1 MALDFGLTDEQK
13 MILDTVRKFK
23 EKECPKE
30 KVAEWDN
37 AGVDFP
43 TELWKK
49 LGDIGI
55 LGLGFPEKYGGT
67 PGGMIDQALIAEELS
82 YGFNDL
88 ALGYLLGVSFGG
100 YSILHQGNDEQ
111 KEKHLPPLIRGETNF
126 ALGLTEPGGGLDV
139 LGALKTKARED
150 GDHFIINGTKMF
162 TTGMHVADTI
172 VLVAR
177 TDDVPGRPT
186 RGLTIFLVDK
196 KTPGITYNKLEK
208 LGSHTMSTFEV
219 VYEDVKVHKSQIL
232 GERGKG
238 WYQILGTLN
247 NERIIVAAE
256 CCGIA
261 RCAFDEALQYAK
273 EREAFG
279 KPIGQHMAIQHYL
292 AEMATEIETARLLTY
307 KAAWLV
313 DTAKTNEEL
322 MAAGGTATM
331 CKYWA
336 SDVGQRVTDKG
347 MRILA
352 GYGFMMEYH
361 MQRYFRNIR
370 QLIFAPITNEMAKNI
385 IGQMMLGLGKSY

>member
-1 MALDFGLTDEQK
+1 MAMDFGLTEEQT
-13 MILDTVRKFK
+13 MILETIRKFK
-23 EKECPKE
+23 DKECPKE
-30 KVAEWDN
+30 KIAEWDN

-43 TELWKK
+43 AELWKK

-55 LGLGFPEKYGGT
+55 LGLGFPEQYGGT
-67 PGGMIDQALIAEELS
+67 PGGMLDEALIAEELS

-88 ALGYLLGVSFGG
+88 ALAYLLGVSFGG

-111 KEKHLPPLIRGETNF
+111 KEKFLPPLIKGETNF
-126 ALGLTEPGGGLDV
+126 ALGLTEPGGGLDI
-139 LGALKTKARED
+139 LNALKTKAKED
-150 GDHFIINGTKMF
+150 GDHFIINGTKIF

-172 VLVAR
+172 VLVTR
-177 TDDVPGRPT
+177 TDDVPEKPT

-196 KTPGITYNKLEK
+196 NAPGITYNKLEK
-208 LGSHTMSTFEV
+208 LGSHTMGTYEV
-219 VYEDVKVHKSQIL
+219 SYEDVKVHKSQIL
-232 GERGKG
+232 GTRGKG
-238 WYQILGTLN
+238 WGQILGTLN

-279 KPIGQHMAIQHYL
+279 KPIGSHMAIQHYL

-313 DTAKTNEEL
+313 DTAKTKEEL
-322 MAAGGTATM
+322 MAAGGAATM

-352 GYGFMMEYH
+352 GYGFMMEYN

-370 QLIFAPITNEMAKNI
+370 QLIFAPITNEMAKNV
-385 IGQMMLGLGKSY
+385 IGQLMLGLGKAY

>member
-1 MALDFGLTDEQK
+1 MPIDFSLTDEQK

-43 TELWKK
+43 SELWKK
-49 LGDIGI
+49 LGDIGV
-55 LGLGFPEKYGGT
+55 LGLGFPEKYGGI
-67 PGGMIDQALIAEELS
+67 PGGMLDEALIAEELS

-111 KEKHLPPLIRGETNF
+111 KEKYLPPLIRGETNF
-126 ALGLTEPGGGLDV
+126 ALGLTEPGGGLDI
-139 LGALKTKARED
+139 LNALKTKV
-150 GDHFIINGTKMF
+150 F

-172 VLVAR
+172 VLVVR

-208 LGSHTMSTFEV
+208 LGSHTMATYEV
-219 VYEDVKVHKSQIL
+219 SYEDVKVHKSQIL

>member
-1 MALDFGLTDEQK
+1 MAMDFGLTDEQK

-37 AGVDFP
+37 EGVDFP
-43 TELWKK
+43 PELWKK
-49 LGDIGI
+49 LGDIGV

-67 PGGMIDQALIAEELS
+67 PGGMLDEALIAEELS

-88 ALGYLLGVSFGG
+88 ALAYLLGVSFGG

-111 KEKHLPPLIRGETNF
+111 KEKYLPPLIRGETNF
-126 ALGLTEPGGGLDV
+126 ALGLTEPGGGLDI
-139 LGALKTKARED
+139 LNALKTKARED
-150 GDHFIINGTKMF
+150 GDHFIINGTKIF

-177 TDDVPGRPT
+177 TDDVPGKPT

-208 LGSHTMSTFEV
+208 LGSHTMATYEV
-219 VYEDVKVHKSQIL
+219 IYEDVKVHKSQIL

-279 KPIGQHMAIQHYL
+279 KPIGDHMAIQHYL

-313 DTAKTNEEL
+313 DTAKTKEEL
-322 MAAGGTATM
+322 MAAGGAATM

-370 QLIFAPITNEMAKNI
+370 QLIFAPITNEMAKNV

>member
-1 MALDFGLTDEQK
+1 M
-13 MILDTVRKFK
+13 
-23 EKECPKE
+23 
-30 KVAEWDN
+30 
-37 AGVDFP
+37 
-43 TELWKK
+43 
-49 LGDIGI
+49 
-55 LGLGFPEKYGGT
+55 
-67 PGGMIDQALIAEELS
+67 
-82 YGFNDL
+82 
-88 ALGYLLGVSFGG
+88 GVSFGG
-100 YSILHQGNDEQ
+100 YSILHQGNEEQ
-111 KEKHLPPLIRGETNF
+111 KEKHLPLLIKGETNF
-126 ALGLTEPGGGLDV
+126 ALGLTEPGGGLDI
-139 LGALKTKARED
+139 LNALKTRGKED
-150 GDHFIINGTKMF
+150 GDHFILNGTKIF

-172 VLVAR
+172 VLVVR
-177 TDDVPGRPT
+177 TDDVEGKPT

-196 KTPGITYNKLEK
+196 NTPGITYNKLEK
-208 LGSHTMSTFEV
+208 LGSHTMGTYEV
-219 VYEDVKVHKSQIL
+219 IYEDVKVHKSQIL

-279 KPIGQHMAIQHYL
+279 KPIGQHMTIQNYL

-307 KAAWLV
+307 KAAWQV
-313 DTAKTNEEL
+313 DTAKTKEDL
-322 MAAGGTATM
+322 MAAGGLATM
-331 CKYWA
+331 SKYWA

-352 GYGFMMEYH
+352 GYGFMMEYN

-385 IGQMMLGLGKSY
+385 IGQLMLGLGKAY